1 MNIITFEFNPSCN
14 KVDIISDTFQ
24 KSKNKTTQ
32 RLIALIFNK
41 ICYKNFHI
49 KGNNKDD
56 MKKNQ
61 NHF

>member
-41 ICYKNFHI
+41 IYYKNFHI

>member
-1 MNIITFEFNPSCN
+1 MNIITFEFNTASDN
-14 KVDIISDTFQ
+14 VNIISDTFQ

-41 ICYKNFHI
+41 IYYKNFHI

>member
-1 MNIITFEFNPSCN
+1 MNIITFEFNIASD
-14 KVDIISDTFQ
+14 KVNITSDTCQ
-24 KSKNKTTQ
+24 KSKDKITQ

-41 ICYKNFHI
+41 IYYKNFHI

>member
-1 MNIITFEFNPSCN
+1 MYIITFELNIASD
-14 KVDIISDTFQ
+14 KVNITSDTCQ

-41 ICYKNFHI
+41 IYYKNFHI